1 VVHVP
6 APQAEAH
13 RQVTR
18 EIATVRE
25 DRKRVRNRIQGLL
38 ATQGI
43 RLELDATFL
52 AHVATAQTG
61 DGRALPTAFRL
72 WLEREWA
79 PLAAIDAR
87 MTALAATRDADIETG
102 TDRVA
107 TIARRLCSMRG
118 VAETSA
124 AVFSAE
130 LFGTRTFQNGRQI
143 GAVMGL
149 VPVPYRSDQRVRD
162 QGISRAGRPE
172 LRRIGDGPSY
182 VGVLRQEFHA
192 LPHCRRGVESR
203 RCRTVP

>member
-1 VVHVP
+1 M
-6 APQAEAH
+6 
-13 RQVTR
+13 
-18 EIATVRE
+18 
-25 DRKRVRNRIQGLL
+25 L

-52 AHVATAQTG
+52 ARLATAQPG

-72 WLEREWA
+72 RLEREWA
-79 PLAAIDAR
+79 HLAAIDAR
-87 MTALAATRDADIETG
+87 MTALAAARDAEIETG

-107 TIARRLCSMRG
+107 AIARQLCTMRG

-172 LRRIGDGPSY
+172 LRRIALQLAWGWVRWQPTSALTQWYRERFAQGGKRMRRVGIVAVARRLVIALWRYATTGVVPSGAI
-182 VGVLRQEFHA
+182 VKVA
-192 LPHCRRGVESR
+192 
-203 RCRTVP
+203 